1 MLTAAAPATGT
12 VTGPQVLRG
21 AISSQRRDV
30 TLGSL
35 LASSHQAG
43 EALVPVIIGVVVD
56 TAVGSGSTGLLAL
69 WIAVLAVT
77 FAGLSYS
84 YRFGARAAERAA
96 ENAAHD
102 LRLRLT
108 RRVLHPGGGAD
119 AGRLSG
125 ELVNTATEDAKRV
138 GAANLVLPFGVA
150 ALVAVLVSAVV
161 LLTVSVPLGLLV
173 LLGTPPL
180 LLLTHYVSRPLERR
194 SEVEQER
201 AAHASGVA
209 ADLVA
214 GLRVLKGLGAERAA
228 VDRYRGTSQAS
239 LLATLRTAR
248 AFATQGGVV
257 EASAG
262 LFIALVALVGGRLA
276 ADGAISVGQ
285 LVATV
290 GLALFLMEPLQVAGW
305 MTLEFAQARASAT
318 RIAAVLSSPPAVT
331 GGAAPG
337 PGPVRGALRLRG
349 LRHGALRGVDLDVA
363 PGELLGIVVPS
374 PAVAAALLAC
384 LAREADPEEGSVELD
399 GAPLVG
405 ADPTATRTAVL
416 VAAHDAV
423 LFAGT
428 LLENVLAAG
437 GTGPAAERLAGRML
451 AAAAADEVADALP
464 GGVHGTVGE
473 QGGSL
478 SGGQRQRVALARA
491 LTADRPVLVLHDP
504 TTAVD
509 SVTEARIA
517 GALRRVRDGRTT
529 LVVTTSPPLL
539 AATDRVVVLD
549 ADGVRRSGRH
559 ADLVGSDAAYRDLV
573 LS

>member
-1 MLTAAAPATGT
+1 MTAPAPET

-56 TAVGSGSTGLLAL
+56 TAVTSGSITLLVA

-77 FAGLSYS
+77 FAVLSYS
-84 YRFGARAAERAA
+84 FRFGARAAERAA
-96 ENAAHD
+96 ENSAHD

-138 GAANLVLPFGVA
+138 GAANLVLPFGLA
-150 ALVAVLVSAVV
+150 AVVAVLVAAVV

-209 ADLVA
+209 ADLVT

-228 VDRYRGTSQAS
+228 VDRYRTTSQAS

-276 ADGAISVGQ
+276 AEGAITVGE

-290 GLALFLMEPLQVAGW
+290 GLALFLMAPLQSAGW
-305 MTLEFAQARASAT
+305 MTVEFAQARASAT
-318 RIAAVLSSPPAVT
+318 RIAAVLSSPPAVLPGT
-331 GGAAPG
+331 RAPAE
-337 PGPVRGALRLRG
+337 PVRGHLRLRG
-349 LRHGALRGVDLDVA
+349 VRHGALQGLDLDVE
-363 PGELLGIVVPS
+363 PGELLGVVAPS
-374 PAVAAALLAC
+374 PAVATALLAC
-384 LAREADPEEGSVELD
+384 LAREADPQAGTIELD
-399 GAPLVG
+399 GVAL
-405 ADPTATRTAVL
+405 TATDPAATRAAVL

-428 LLENVLAAG
+428 LLENVTAAGSPGDPAAALAA
-437 GTGPAAERLAGRML
+437 T
-451 AAAAADEVADALP
+451 AADEVADALP

-473 QGGSL
+473 QGSSL

-491 LTADRPVLVLHDP
+491 LAADRPVLVLHDP

-509 SVTEARIA
+509 TVTESRIA
-517 GALRRVRDGRTT
+517 DALRRIRHGRTT
-529 LVVTTSPPLL
+529 VVVTTSPALL

-549 ADGVRRSGRH
+549 AGGGQRSGRH
-559 ADLVGSDAAYRDLV
+559 ADLVGSDAGYREAV

>member
-1 MLTAAAPATGT
+1 MLTADEA
-12 VTGPQVLRG
+12 VTGRAVLRG
-21 AISSQRRDV
+21 AIRSQRRDV
-30 TLGSL
+30 SIGSL

-43 EALVPVIIGVVVD
+43 EALVPVLIGVVID
-56 TAVGSGSTGLLAL
+56 TAVTSGSIGLLAL

-77 FAGLSYS
+77 FAVLSYS

-96 ENAAHD
+96 ENSAHD

-125 ELVNTATEDAKRV
+125 ELVNIATEDAKRV
-138 GAANLVLPFGVA
+138 GAANLVLPFGIA
-150 ALVAVLVSAVV
+150 AVVAVLVSAVI

-173 LLGTPPL
+173 LPGTPPL

-194 SEVEQER
+194 SGVEQER

-209 ADLVA
+209 ADLVV

-248 AFATQGGVV
+248 AFAMQGGVV

-276 ADGAISVGQ
+276 ADGVISIGQ

-290 GLALFLMEPLQVAGW
+290 GLALFLMAPLQSAGW

-318 RIAAVLSSPPAVT
+318 RVAAVLSSPPAVAVGT
-331 GGAAPG
+331 GPDV
-337 PGPVRGALRLRG
+337 GPVRGALRLRG
-349 LRHGALRGVDLDVA
+349 LRHGPLRGVDLDVA
-363 PGELLGIVVPS
+363 PGELVGIVAPS

-384 LAREADPEEGSVELD
+384 LAREADPEAGTAELD
-399 GAPLVG
+399 GMPLVG

-423 LFAGT
+423 LFGGT
-428 LLENVLAAG
+428 LLENVTAAG
-437 GTGPAAERLAGRML
+437 GTGPAAELLATQML
-451 AAAAADEVADALP
+451 AVAAADEVADALP

-473 QGGSL
+473 QGSSL

-509 SVTEARIA
+509 SVTESRIA
-517 GALRRVRDGRTT
+517 DALRRVREGRTT
-529 LVVTTSPPLL
+529 LVVTTSPALL

-549 ADGVRRSGRH
+549 VDGVRRSGRH
-559 ADLVGSDAAYRDLV
+559 ADLVGSDAGYRETV

>member
-1 MLTAAAPATGT
+1 MTAPAPET

-56 TAVGSGSTGLLAL
+56 TAVTSGSITLLVA

-77 FAGLSYS
+77 FAVLSYS
-84 YRFGARAAERAA
+84 FRFGARAAERAA
-96 ENAAHD
+96 ENSAHD

-138 GAANLVLPFGVA
+138 GAANLVLPFGLA
-150 ALVAVLVSAVV
+150 AVVAVLVAAVV

-209 ADLVA
+209 ADLVT

-228 VDRYRGTSQAS
+228 VDRYRTTSQAS

-276 ADGAISVGQ
+276 AEGAITVGE

-290 GLALFLMEPLQVAGW
+290 GLALFLMAPLQSAGW
-305 MTLEFAQARASAT
+305 MTVEFAQARASAT
-318 RIAAVLSSPPAVT
+318 RIAAVLSSPPAVLPGT
-331 GGAAPG
+331 RAPAE
-337 PGPVRGALRLRG
+337 PVRGHLRLRG
-349 LRHGALRGVDLDVA
+349 VRHGALQGLDLDVE
-363 PGELLGIVVPS
+363 PGELLGV
-374 PAVAAALLAC
+374 
-384 LAREADPEEGSVELD
+384 
-399 GAPLVG
+399 
-405 ADPTATRTAVL
+405 

-428 LLENVLAAG
+428 LLENVTAAGSPGDPAAALAA
-437 GTGPAAERLAGRML
+437 T
-451 AAAAADEVADALP
+451 AADEVADALP

-473 QGGSL
+473 QGSSL

-491 LTADRPVLVLHDP
+491 LAADRPVLVLHDP

-509 SVTEARIA
+509 TVTESRIA
-517 GALRRVRDGRTT
+517 DALRRIRHGRTT
-529 LVVTTSPPLL
+529 VVVTTSPALL

-549 ADGVRRSGRH
+549 AGGGQRSGRH
-559 ADLVGSDAAYRDLV
+559 ADLVGSDAGYREAV